1 MEKSEVLTALDRI
14 EAALSRID
22 AVLPTLLDRAASG
35 KTPQPVQDPQLAQR
49 HENLKR
55 SVAQSLSELDDLLAG
70 RG

>member
-1 MEKSEVLTALDRI
+1 MEKSEALTALDRI

-22 AVLPTLLDRAASG
+22 VALPALLDRTARLE
-35 KTPQPVQDPQLAQR
+35 TPQADHDPLLAQR